1 MGFWTVDFDF
11 GLGFWSL
18 DSGLTVCSSAT
29 VLLLLGTY
37 AMPGGRRKKLPTSP
51 VRGKGTM
58 DSWILRKRFADET
71 DSEAEPE
78 ASGIAGEDL
87 PSSSVSAVSVFSSPA
102 ASQGLVAGLRRSL
115 SCSSASSS
123 IPLSLGESED
133 QDIEDFKR
141 KNGFKRGTIAILLIV
156 VSLFTIVWPGSLN
169 RFLLDT
175 F

>member
-133 QDIEDFKR
+133 QDIEDFKL
-141 KNGFKRGTIAILLIV
+141 KRGVIYVFRTVA
-156 VSLFTIVWPGSLN
+156 P
-169 RFLLDT
+169 
-175 F
+175 